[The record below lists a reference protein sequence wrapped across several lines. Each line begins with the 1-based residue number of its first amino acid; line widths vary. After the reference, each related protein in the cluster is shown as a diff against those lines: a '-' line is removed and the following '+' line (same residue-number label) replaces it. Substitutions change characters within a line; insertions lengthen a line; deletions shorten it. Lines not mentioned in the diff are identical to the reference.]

1 MRISDWS
8 SDVCSSDLARRVQL
22 HRRPGQQGVD
32 EAGEH
37 RADAGGEVVA
47 EAEGWVLVHVGALGE
62 LELHGVDAVR
72 GTPMAAGDVA
82 ALEAAVGGVRS
93 EEHTSELQSLMRI
106 TYAVFCLKKKIKKQ
120 NKTKINK
127 THEVK

>member
-82 ALEAAVGGVRS
+82 ALEAAVGGVAVAERLRS
-93 EEHTSELQSLMRI
+93 EEHTSELQSLMRNS
-106 TYAVFCLKKKIKKQ
+106 YAVFCLK
-120 NKTKINK
+120 TKREETRTKNN
-127 THEVK
+127 

>member
-8 SDVCSSDLARRVQL
+8 SDVCSSDLSGGVARRVQL
-22 HRRPGQQGVD
+22 HLRPGQHGVD

-82 ALEAAVGGVRS
+82 ALEAAVGGVAVAERLGAIGRAS
-93 EEHTSELQSLMRI
+93 CRERGCQ
-106 TYAVFCLKKKIKKQ
+106 YAWIAGVAVALTKK
-120 NKTKINK
+120 
-127 THEVK
+127 